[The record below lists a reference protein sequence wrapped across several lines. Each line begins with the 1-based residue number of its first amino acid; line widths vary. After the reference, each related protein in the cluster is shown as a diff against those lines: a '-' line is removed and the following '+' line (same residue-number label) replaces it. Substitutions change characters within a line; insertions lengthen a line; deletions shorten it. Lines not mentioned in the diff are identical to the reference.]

1 MVFAKPVNLSLSEEP
16 MFQTP
21 TTKSNQQCKTQCL
34 KQFRGVLKAEL
45 VIIWAFLNEA
55 IACFDGCDMY
65 DFLHPSVQT
74 LLEFQSS
81 RPNSPIF
88 TTE

>member
-16 MFQTP
+16 TFQIP
-21 TTKSNQQCKTQCL
+21 TAKSNQQCL

-74 LLEFQSS
+74 LLEF
-81 RPNSPIF
+81 
-88 TTE
+88 